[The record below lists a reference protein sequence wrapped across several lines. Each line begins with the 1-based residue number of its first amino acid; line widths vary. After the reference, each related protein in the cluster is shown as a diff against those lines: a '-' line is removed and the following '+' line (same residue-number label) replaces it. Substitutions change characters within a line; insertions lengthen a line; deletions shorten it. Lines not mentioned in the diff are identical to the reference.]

1 MTTTIT
7 IAINH
12 KPITITIFERRANL
26 FGERGEFDAV
36 HEIVAL
42 LSPKSESTQQSK
54 LAQLSSRRHDN
65 DDSDNYDDTKDN
77 K

>member
-7 IAINH
+7 IAKLHMTI
-12 KPITITIFERRANL
+12 KITMFERRANL

-42 LSPKSESTQQSK
+42 LSPYRE
-54 LAQLSSRRHDN
+54 N
-65 DDSDNYDDTKDN
+65 PIISDICHFLI
-77 K
+77 

>member
-12 KPITITIFERRANL
+12 KPITITIFERRSNL

-42 LSPKSESTQQSK
+42 LSPYRENTII
-54 LAQLSSRRHDN
+54 
-65 DDSDNYDDTKDN
+65 SDICHFLI
-77 K
+77 

>member
-42 LSPKSESTQQSK
+42 LSPY
-54 LAQLSSRRHDN
+54 RDDN
-65 DDSDNYDDTKDN
+65 ISDIL
-77 K
+77 

>member
-42 LSPKSESTQQSK
+42 LSPYRE
-54 LAQLSSRRHDN
+54 N
-65 DDSDNYDDTKDN
+65 PIISDIF
-77 K
+77 